1 MFASRLAQVIAAF
14 LLMLMPALAAP
25 LTLSGDVVY
34 RERMALPAGA
44 VLHVGVVSLPDGK
57 PVVGAGQTIGTKAQ
71 SPLSF
76 LLNVRSSLDRTPGR
90 YGLVAEIRHGDMLV
104 FATPAPVPIDLANP
118 TGLSIL
124 VQRVASQPVPP
135 TPEPILPM
143 PDPALIG
150 QAWEATSIGG
160 KPVTGQRKPTV
171 TIEADL
177 RTSGFG
183 GCNRYFTEASI
194 DGAALS
200 FGPAAAT
207 RMACAPDAM
216 AEELSFF
223 AALAAVSR
231 YEVSDNSL
239 RLLDAAGIPLIGFVA
254 AKEQ

>member
-90 YGLVAEIRHGDMLV
+90 YGLVAEIRHGDML
-104 FATPAPVPIDLANP
+104 ANP

-160 KPVTGQRKPTV
+160 KPVTGQRKPTM